1 MDMAVRKIKRDSLL
15 IIFYK
20 NPELGKVKTR
30 LASSI
35 GEAKA
40 FSIYLLLAEHTRR
53 ITEHL
58 GVYKVVFYSDYI
70 DVDDSWANSVYQK
83 RLQLGMDLGER
94 MANAFKF
101 GFSEGYKSICI
112 IGTDCFELTGSIVE
126 EAFRKLL
133 THDVVIGPANDG
145 GYYLLG
151 MNYLCNK
158 LFENKKWSSSSVLA
172 DTLADTRML
181 GLTSWQLEKLTD
193 VDEEKDLPQHFIV

>member
-1 MDMAVRKIKRDSLL
+1 MSISKAKRESLL

-35 GEAKA
+35 GDAKA
-40 FSIYLLLAEHTRR
+40 FSIYLLLAEYTRR

-58 GVYKVVFYSDYI
+58 AVHKVVFYSDYI
-70 DVDDSWANSVYQK
+70 DVDDSWPHDVYQK
-83 RLQLGMDLGER
+83 RLQMGADLGER
-94 MANAFKF
+94 MENAFKS
-101 GFSEGYKSICI
+101 GFNEGYKSICI
-112 IGTDCFELTGSIVE
+112 IGTDCLELTRNIIE
-126 EAFRKLL
+126 EAFRRLL
-133 THDVVIGPANDG
+133 THDIVIGPANDG

-151 MNYLCNK
+151 MNYFYNK
-158 LFENKKWSSSSVLA
+158 LFQNKRWSSNTVLA

-181 GLTSWQLEKLTD
+181 GLTSWQLETLTD

>member
-1 MDMAVRKIKRDSLL
+1 MPTSNVKRESLL

-35 GEAKA
+35 GDAKA

-58 GVYKVVFYSDYI
+58 GVHKVVFYSDYI
-70 DVDDSWANSVYQK
+70 DLDDSWPHDVYQK
-83 RLQLGMDLGER
+83 RLQMGSDLGER
-94 MANAFKF
+94 MENAFKS
-101 GFSEGYKSICI
+101 GFNEGYKSICI
-112 IGTDCFELTGSIVE
+112 IGTDCLELTRNIIE

-133 THDVVIGPANDG
+133 TQDIVIGPANDG

-151 MNYLCNK
+151 MNYFYNK
-158 LFENKKWSSSSVLA
+158 LFRNKRWSSNTVLA

-181 GLTSWQLEKLTD
+181 GLTNWQLETLTD

>member
-1 MDMAVRKIKRDSLL
+1 MPISKIKRASLL

-35 GEAKA
+35 GDAKA
-40 FSIYLLLAEHTRR
+40 FSIYLLLAEHTRK

-58 GVYKVVFYSDYI
+58 GVHKVVFYSDYI
-70 DVDDSWANSVYQK
+70 DLDDSWSQDVYQK
-83 RLQLGMDLGER
+83 RLQMGADLGER
-94 MANAFKF
+94 MENAFRL
-101 GFSEGYKSICI
+101 GFNEGYKSICI
-112 IGTDCFELTGSIVE
+112 IGTDCLELTRNVIE
-126 EAFRKLL
+126 DAFRKLL
-133 THDVVIGPANDG
+133 THDIVIGPANDG

-158 LFENKKWSSSSVLA
+158 LFQNKQWSTSTVLA
-172 DTLADTRML
+172 DTVADTRML
-181 GLTSWQLEKLTD
+181 GLTSWQLETLTD

>member
-1 MDMAVRKIKRDSLL
+1 MAARKIKRDSLL

-20 NPELGKVKTR
+20 NPEIGKVKTR

-35 GEAKA
+35 GDAKA

-53 ITEHL
+53 ITERLDVH
-58 GVYKVVFYSDYI
+58 KVVFYSDYI
-70 DVDDSWANSVYQK
+70 DADDSWANNTYQK
-83 RLQLGMDLGER
+83 KLQLGMDLGER
-94 MANAFKF
+94 MANAFDF
-101 GFSEGYKSICI
+101 GFREGYKSICI
-112 IGTDCFELTGSIVE
+112 IGTDCFELTGSIVD

-151 MNYLCNK
+151 MNYPCIK

-172 DTLADTRML
+172 DTLTDTRML

>member
-1 MDMAVRKIKRDSLL
+1 MAARKIKRESLL

-35 GEAKA
+35 GDAKA

-58 GVYKVVFYSDYI
+58 GVHKVVFYSDYI
-70 DVDDSWANSVYQK
+70 DADDSWANNVYQK

-101 GFSEGYKSICI
+101 GFREGYKSICI
-112 IGTDCFELTGSIVE
+112 IGTDCFELTGSIIG

-133 THDVVIGPANDG
+133 THDIVIGPANDG

-151 MNYLCNK
+151 MNYLCHK
-158 LFENKKWSSSSVLA
+158 LFENKKWSSNSVLA

-181 GLTSWQLEKLTD
+181 GLTSWQLETLTD

>member
-1 MDMAVRKIKRDSLL
+1 MPISKVKRESLL
-15 IIFYK
+15 IIFYR
-20 NPELGKVKTR
+20 NPEMGKVKTR

-35 GEAKA
+35 GDAKA

-58 GVYKVVFYSDYI
+58 GVHKVVFYSDYI
-70 DVDDSWANSVYQK
+70 DVDDSWPHGVYQK
-83 RLQLGMDLGER
+83 RLQMGSELGER
-94 MANAFKF
+94 MEKAFKS

-112 IGTDCFELTGSIVE
+112 IGTDCLELTRNIIE

-133 THDVVIGPANDG
+133 THDIVIGPANDG

-151 MNYLCNK
+151 MNYFYNK
-158 LFENKKWSSSSVLA
+158 LFRNKRWSSNTVLA

-181 GLTSWQLEKLTD
+181 GLTSWQLETLTD